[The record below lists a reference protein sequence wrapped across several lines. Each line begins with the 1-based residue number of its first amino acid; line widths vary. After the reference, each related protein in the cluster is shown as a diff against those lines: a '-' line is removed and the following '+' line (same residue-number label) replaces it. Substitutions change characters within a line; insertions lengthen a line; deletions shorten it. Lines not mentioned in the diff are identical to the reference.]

1 MRCRS
6 CDSPNTRVT
15 VTAHKVNETWRY
27 CRCLDCKSR
36 YKTTE
41 KYAKPKP
48 KISLRSQKT
57 QFKQG
62 ETNPSSV
69 LTAANVIELRRLV
82 MEGKTYVE
90 VAEKFGIHKDTVYR
104 IANRKLWSH
113 V

>member
-6 CDSPNTRVT
+6 CNSSNTKVT
-15 VTAHKVNETWRY
+15 VTEHKVNETWRY

-36 YKTTE
+36 YKTIE
-41 KYAKPKP
+41 KYAKSKP
-48 KISLRSQKT
+48 KISSRSQET

-69 LTAANVIELRRLV
+69 LTEANVIELRRLV
-82 MEGKTYVE
+82 MKGQTYVE
-90 VAEKFGIHKDTVYR
+90 IAEKFGIHRDTVYR

>member
-6 CDSPNTRVT
+6 CNSSNTRVT
-15 VTAHKVNETWRY
+15 VTEHKVNETWRY

-36 YKTTE
+36 YKTIE
-41 KYAKPKP
+41 KYAKLKP
-48 KISLRSQKT
+48 KISFRSQET

-69 LTAANVIELRRLV
+69 LTKSDVIALRRLV

-90 VAEKFGIHKDTVYR
+90 VAKEFGIHKDTVYR